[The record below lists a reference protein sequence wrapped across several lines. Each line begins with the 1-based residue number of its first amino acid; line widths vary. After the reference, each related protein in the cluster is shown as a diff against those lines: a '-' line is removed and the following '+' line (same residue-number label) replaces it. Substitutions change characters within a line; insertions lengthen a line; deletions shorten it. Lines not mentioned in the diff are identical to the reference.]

1 MHKRRAQL
9 QGEIMVGST
18 NKMVLTSMRK
28 GDIVENELSLMSKD
42 RNVECVEII
51 IDVKSIEHELSIDVK
66 EDC

>member
-1 MHKRRAQL
+1 MHKRRARL

-42 RNVECVEII
+42 QNVEGVEII
-51 IDVKSIEHELSIDVK
+51 IDVKSIERELSIDVK

>member
-1 MHKRRAQL
+1 
-9 QGEIMVGST
+9 MVCST

-42 RNVECVEII
+42 RNVEGVEII